1 MNVAYEALD
10 RGYLPDFV
18 LVRFDKQH
26 APAMTC

>member
-18 LVRFDKQH
+18 LVRCVLTSSTH
-26 APAMTC
+26 LP